1 MFWFGFVLFCVL
13 RGFILCFGSWCFG
26 CDLLGEILV
35 GFGFED
41 LFVLFGFGCLCLFL
55 VI

>member
-1 MFWFGFVLFCVL
+1 MFCVVLFCVL
-13 RGFILCFGSWCFG
+13 EVGCFV

-35 GFGFED
+35 GFGFEN